1 MSARTNKQNAALHVY
16 FEDVAEA
23 LNNAGLDMEKVLEL
37 KTVSI
42 PWSKELVKEALW
54 RPIQE
59 AMIDKESTTEMDTKD
74 PSDIYLVLHRHLA
87 EKLGI
92 DVPWPDSR

>member
-1 MSARTNKQNAALHVY
+1 MCRTNKQNAAMHVY
-16 FEDVAEA
+16 FELVAEA
-23 LNNAGLDMEKVLEL
+23 LNDSGYDMQKVLEL

-42 PWSKELVKEALW
+42 PWNKELVKETLW

-59 AMIDKESTTEMDTKD
+59 AMTGKESTTEISTVE

-92 DVPWPDSR
+92 DVPWPDVRG